1 MPHIALN
8 REGLAQFRKRSFID
22 ADQTFAGMIGMSAS
36 AVSRV
41 LSGEQHPSNPFIGGT
56 LKLFGRAWFNEL
68 FEVID

>member
-8 REGLAQFRKRSFID
+8 REGLAQFRKKAFID
-22 ADQTFAGMIGMSAS
+22 EDQGFAAQIGMSPS

-56 LKLFGRAWFNEL
+56 LKLFGHAWFNEL
-68 FEVID
+68 FKVVD